1 MVDCNIPFAVAD
13 QLSPRFKEKFP
24 DSKIAAGYASKKTK
38 TTCIVNGALKPH
50 FRSQLVSHMKSKP
63 FSLAIDGSNDS
74 GLLKMNPLTVRIFSV
89 EGISTQLLDMCMTRG
104 GTAENLF
111 GKMDETLQRFAISW
125 SKCIS
130 VGVDNTSVN
139 LGKRKSIMTKVKEK
153 NVGDFCVDIYYWFD
167 KSTKRKQA
175 LQDFCIFCDTEYAAM
190 VKHVSTRWL
199 SLESAISRILLKY
212 ALKSYFLSNEDRSP
226 RFVRLAKQFEDPFT
240 EVHLLFHLSVLQLF
254 VRVNKVMQLESP
266 LIPFLDG
273 LLHDFL
279 AKFCCRFLNVRKVKE
294 AGPVHVD
301 PEDDAVKMSNDKL
314 DIGFTAKALV
324 KNLVDG
330 GCDMREVSKFYAAV
344 CAFYKQGLLYARSRL
359 LQIQC

>member
-1 MVDCNIPFAVAD
+1 MAN
-13 QLSPRFKEKFP
+13 
-24 DSKIAAGYASKKTK
+24 
-38 TTCIVNGALKPH
+38 
-50 FRSQLVSHMKSKP
+50 SKP
-63 FSLAIDGSNDS
+63 R
-74 GLLKMNPLTVRIFSV
+74 GLLKYFEGDSDTDSDSEHLFEPSEAIEEDEKQEQEEMEDELKEMEEQEV
-89 EGISTQLLDMCMTRG
+89 EEQED
-104 GTAENLF
+104 
-111 GKMDETLQRFAISW
+111 DEQELKEQEDEEQEGEEQEDEEQDEAPSPKR
-125 SKCIS
+125 SKPI
-130 VGVDNTSVN
+130 
-139 LGKRKSIMTKVKEK
+139 
-153 NVGDFCVDIYYWFD
+153 
-167 KSTKRKQA
+167 
-175 LQDFCIFCDTEYAAM
+175 
-190 VKHVSTRWL
+190 
-199 SLESAISRILLKY
+199 
-212 ALKSYFLSNEDRSP
+212 SYFLSNEDRSP

-279 AKFCCRFLNVRKVKE
+279 AKFCCRFLNVSKVKE
-294 AGPVHVD
+294 AGPVHID

-314 DIGFTAKALV
+314 DIGFTTKALV